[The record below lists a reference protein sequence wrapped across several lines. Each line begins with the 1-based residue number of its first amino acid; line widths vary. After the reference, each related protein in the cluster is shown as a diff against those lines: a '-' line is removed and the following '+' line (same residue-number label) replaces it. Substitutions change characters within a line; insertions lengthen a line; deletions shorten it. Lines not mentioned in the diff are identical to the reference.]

1 MFCKQCGNQM
11 DDFAP
16 SCPACGTANASQ
28 TPPLPP
34 PPQQTYQQPTYQ
46 QPTYQQPPA
55 YQQPVYQQPYQAP
68 VQDVASGGMK
78 FLSFCIPLVGIILY
92 FSWKDQKPLSAKAVL
107 KMALIGVGV
116 SVVLSI
122 IYVII
127 MVVVMGAAESSY
139 YYYQIASLL
148 SSLG

>member
-1 MFCKQCGNQM
+1 M
-11 DDFAP
+11 
-16 SCPACGTANASQ
+16 
-28 TPPLPP
+28 
-34 PPQQTYQQPTYQ
+34 
-46 QPTYQQPPA
+46 
-55 YQQPVYQQPYQAP
+55 
-68 VQDVASGGMK
+68 QDVASGGMK

-116 SVVLSI
+116 SFVLSI
-122 IYVII
+122 LYIII
-127 MVVVMGAAESSY
+127 MFVFLGAGQSSY

>member
-28 TPPLPP
+28 TPPPPP